1 MPPPSNQAH
10 LLKLFR
16 KHKLNRISLAAELGE
31 SNDSVYH
38 KLKRALRRGLIT
50 KAEWEKSNHVSK
62 EAAEEKR
69 RGGRDPVALARSRH
83 ERINETKR
91 MGTIL
96 AQKEREVAL
105 LTKEVKCLRDVHESS
120 TKVREPSWVLKS
132 YAGDGLTGVPTLFL
146 SDLHWGEVVDPKQI
160 GGVNE
165 YNLEI
170 ANERLKYTTEMAIDL
185 CLTHIAKPNY
195 PGIVVALGGDIFS
208 GDIHEELQIT
218 NAVPTMVAL
227 LDAQA
232 AMIWTLK
239 RLADAFGRVFVP
251 CVVGN
256 HGRNTK
262 KPRCKDA
269 VYTNFDWLLAKQL
282 ELSLKDDKRIT
293 FRVSD
298 SLDTQYRVYNTGYLL
313 THGDQFKGGSGIAG
327 IQTPL
332 ALGNHRK
339 SKRQSSL
346 GLPYD
351 WMLLGHFHQ
360 WMVGNGFIVNNSLKG
375 YDEFAFKMNFPFSY
389 PGQGLWITHP
399 RHGITYTMPIEI
411 RPKVD
416 TKTEWVSVPV
426 SEVRK

>member
-1 MPPPSNQAH
+1 MKPTKDQLAF
-10 LLKLFR
+10 LKLFR

-31 SNDSVYH
+31 SSDSVYH
-38 KLKRALRRGLIT
+38 KVKRLYQGGLIS
-50 KAEWEKSNHVSK
+50 KAEWEKSAKVSK
-62 EAAEEKR
+62 VSAVEKR
-69 RGGRDPVALARSRH
+69 NRGRDSVEMARAR
-83 ERINETKR
+83 NEKAKEARR
-91 MGTIL
+91 MGTVL
-96 AQKEREVAL
+96 AQKEREVEL
-105 LTKEVKCLRDVHESS
+105 LTKEVRCLRDVHESS
-120 TKVREPSWVLKS
+120 TKVKEPSWVLKS
-132 YAGDGLTGVPTLFL
+132 HAGDGLTGVPTLLL
-146 SDLHWGEVVDPKQI
+146 SDLHWSEVVDPKQI

-165 YNLEI
+165 YNLAI
-170 ANERLKYTTEMAIDL
+170 ANERFKYVIEMTIDL
-185 CLTHIAKPNY
+185 CIKHIAKPNY
-195 PGIVVALGGDIFS
+195 PGIVVALDGDIFS
-208 GDIHEELQIT
+208 GDIHEELQDT
-218 NAVPTMVAL
+218 NEVPTLVAL

-232 AMIWTLK
+232 AIKWGLK
-239 RLADAFGRVFVP
+239 RLADAFGNVFVP
-251 CVVGN
+251 SVPGN
-256 HGRNTK
+256 HGRTSR

-269 VYTNFDWLLAKQL
+269 VYTNYDWLLAKEL

-426 SEVRK
+426 SEVMK